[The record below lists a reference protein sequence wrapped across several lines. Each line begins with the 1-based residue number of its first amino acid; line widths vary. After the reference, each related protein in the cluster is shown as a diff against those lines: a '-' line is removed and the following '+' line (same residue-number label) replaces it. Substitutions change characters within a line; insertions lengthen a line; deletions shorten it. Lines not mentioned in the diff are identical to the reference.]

1 MSFDTDY
8 ELDEL
13 LEEADI
19 AAQDDE
25 RALHTPTDDDRG
37 RRCLVCGDPTGLRC
51 CEFGA
56 DR

>member
-8 ELDEL
+8 EWDEL

-19 AAQDDE
+19 AAQDNE